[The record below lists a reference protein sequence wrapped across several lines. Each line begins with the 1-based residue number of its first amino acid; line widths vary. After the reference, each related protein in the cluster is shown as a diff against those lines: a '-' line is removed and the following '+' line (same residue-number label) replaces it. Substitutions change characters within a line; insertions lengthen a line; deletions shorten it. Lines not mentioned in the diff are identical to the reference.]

1 MRTIALFGLVFLVLT
16 APAFGQVYKWVDK
29 DGNVRYADKPPPEQK
44 DAKPAELRPLT
55 SVQAIAPAPESGA
68 TVEER
73 KDAEAAASDGY
84 KVFKFQRPTQDE
96 TLSNIGTLLSVK
108 LDISPDLMDGHK
120 IMVTYDGQDFEA
132 RASTV
137 TLTNVFRGTHSIQG
151 RIVDQSGRMVAKT
164 EVVTFHVQQNAIIQ
178 KLLGPPKK

>member
-1 MRTIALFGLVFLVLT
+1 
-16 APAFGQVYKWVDK
+16 
-29 DGNVRYADKPPPEQK
+29 
-44 DAKPAELRPLT
+44 
-55 SVQAIAPAPESGA
+55 
-68 TVEER
+68 
-73 KDAEAAASDGY
+73 
-84 KVFKFQRPTQDE
+84 VFKFQRPTQDE

-120 IMVTYDGQDFEA
+120 IMVTYDGQDYEA

-137 TLTNVFRGTHSIQG
+137 TLTNVFRGTHTIQG
-151 RIVDQSGRMVAKT
+151 RIVDHTGRMVAKT